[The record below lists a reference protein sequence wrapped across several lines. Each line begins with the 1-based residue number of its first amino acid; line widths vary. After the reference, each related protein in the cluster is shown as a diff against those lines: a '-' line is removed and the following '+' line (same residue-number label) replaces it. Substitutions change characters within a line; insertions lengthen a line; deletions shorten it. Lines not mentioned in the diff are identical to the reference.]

1 MPTYSNCITESL
13 KNKALAARMVDP
25 LRKYA
30 LRTLERE
37 TRLLRLQASF
47 YTAVETALQ
56 NKLNVPD
63 ALKYKRVIA
72 REYSSELIKSN
83 GFARMSSLMKHSY
96 AGYNEA
102 VPLNTLYREYTEQ
115 VNLVL
120 DELIAVNAKE
130 DYYTNVNLR
139 NIAEMTIRYD
149 DQLDMIEG
157 LREKGEK
164 LVYIEAH
171 VNCSKRCEK
180 YQVGGSM
187 HPSGLYSLDG
197 TTGKTAEGVPY
208 KPLEFAT
215 NNPIDLYTTRA
226 GKQYQ
231 NGCITGFNCR
241 HRLVPYV
248 PHKPPT
254 IIPEKAIKERRA
266 IETAQREME
275 REIRYQKRLAI
286 QTKGVYPAKSAK
298 ARAEAI
304 KLNEEYIAFC
314 KRHKVAYYP
323 DRTKVLKGE
332 RAFPLRRK
340 DR

>member
-1 MPTYSNCITESL
+1 MSEKDSKKYNTESDGKEAQRQILSVEDAEIKILEICKETALEQRSQGEFVRRVNEVIQELSESL
-13 KNKALAARMVDP
+13 KNKALAARMVEP

-96 AGYNEA
+96 AAYNEA

-197 TTGKTAEGVPY
+197 TTGKTAEGVHY

-241 HRLVPYV
+241 HRLVP
-248 PHKPPT
+248 
-254 IIPEKAIKERRA
+254 
-266 IETAQREME
+266 
-275 REIRYQKRLAI
+275 
-286 QTKGVYPAKSAK
+286 
-298 ARAEAI
+298 
-304 KLNEEYIAFC
+304 
-314 KRHKVAYYP
+314 
-323 DRTKVLKGE
+323 
-332 RAFPLRRK
+332 
-340 DR
+340 